1 LTVPPTRAI
10 LSHLGATHCAS
21 RHYASRFTYHVSRIT
36 FYAMLIGACSVELHL
51 PGNGSLKGKRSILKP
66 LLIHLRR
73 EFNLAAAEVAHHD
86 VWQSAEVAL
95 VTVANDPGHVHAVLE
110 RAVRWIETHHPEV
123 QVVDWQI
130 EIL

>member
-1 LTVPPTRAI
+1 MV
-10 LSHLGATHCAS
+10 
-21 RHYASRFTYHVSRIT
+21 
-36 FYAMLIGACSVELHL
+36 IGACSVELHL
-51 PGNGSLKGKRSILKP
+51 PGNGSLKGKRGILRP
-66 LLIHLRR
+66 LLTRLRR

-86 VWQSAEVAL
+86 VWQSAEVAF
-95 VTVANDPGHVHAVLE
+95 VTVANDPGRVHAVLE

>member
-1 LTVPPTRAI
+1 MI
-10 LSHLGATHCAS
+10 
-21 RHYASRFTYHVSRIT
+21 
-36 FYAMLIGACSVELHL
+36 IGACSIELHL

-66 LLIHLRR
+66 LLIRLRR
-73 EFNLAAAEVAHHD
+73 EFNLAAAEVAYHD

-95 VTVANDPGHVHAVLE
+95 VTVANDPGRVHAVLE